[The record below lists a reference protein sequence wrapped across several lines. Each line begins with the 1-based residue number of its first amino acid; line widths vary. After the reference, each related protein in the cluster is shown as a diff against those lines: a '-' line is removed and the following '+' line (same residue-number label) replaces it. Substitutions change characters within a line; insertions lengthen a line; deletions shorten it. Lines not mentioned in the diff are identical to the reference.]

1 MPRGLLA
8 VKLNANRSVTGNL
21 RGFDQFM
28 NIVLDNTV
36 EEVSETERND
46 MGLVVRAQ
54 RCAGTVAI
62 SLERG
67 CCRRVK
73 RSLTRRYRSVRCS
86 QVIRGNAIVKMECL
100 ERI

>member
-1 MPRGLLA
+1 
-8 VKLNANRSVTGNL
+8 
-21 RGFDQFM
+21 M

-54 RCAGTVAI
+54 LRSCVLPVLI
-62 SLERG
+62 SD
-67 CCRRVK
+67 
-73 RSLTRRYRSVRCS
+73 VRTLLRPGMWS
-86 QVIRGNAIVKMECL
+86 SRWPQVIRGNAIVMMECL